1 MRFDGRGEIHE
12 DDDLANREWEES
24 WPPHRRRYG
33 SSLRPGASIA
43 DPVIGHQEIERATAS
58 EQRAHFAVVVLKVD
72 ACEWLRVTPHL
83 QWRARFE
90 WKGEPGTL
98 TSSWVNP

>member
-12 DDDLANREWEES
+12 DDDLANREWETS
-24 WPPHRRRYG
+24 RPPQRRRYG
-33 SSLRPGASIA
+33 SALPPGAPIA
-43 DPVIGHQEIERATAS
+43 DPVIGHQEIERASAS

-72 ACEWLRVTPHL
+72 ACEWLRVTPQV

-90 WKGEPGTL
+90 WTGEPGTL
-98 TSSWVNP
+98 TSTWINP